1 MGTCRRGKP
10 HIKLENGWWICD
22 GGVGISPLG
31 AYESWR
37 KCRDMGAQ
45 SWSDFM
51 KNHRLRIRR
60 EMAIRT
66 QIPEKIL
73 FG

>member
-1 MGTCRRGKP
+1 MDSIRANKP
-10 HIKLENGWWICD
+10 HIKLENGWWLCD
-22 GGVGISPLG
+22 DAVGISPVR

-37 KCRDMGAQ
+37 KCRGAGVQ

-51 KNHRLRIRR
+51 KKHRLSIRR
-60 EMAIRT
+60 EMAANM